1 MKHVVICRSGLG
13 RAPRCSRCSTLR
25 SSAAALSGRGPP
37 RRPERRHPR
46 RRAPCCQSDDSG
58 AARCPRREHDVRGH
72 LVLRYARFPDQRR
85 RGARSRLCRTRR
97 IVLLPMLGV
106 RPALGRLFADAD
118 GRSGSQFVAVLS
130 DGLWRRNLRSR
141 SSVCWPIAGRQR
153 ASPPHRR
160 RAAAGL
166 LHRLHDGGACRDLS
180 ALASV
185 AIGIGQGPKT
195 RLYAGDSFFSDRAIS
210 VMRCPYSRAAVI
222 GSPDSVFAGTTTIPA
237 QAAAA

>member
-1 MKHVVICRSGLG
+1 MSAPRARRSRPSRSSIRAIPRSTAARSPLASLPHASNRPSPDAGG
-13 RAPRCSRCSTLR
+13 PSCARAPVRRCRR
-25 SSAAALSGRGPP
+25 PFRQPVRRG
-37 RRPERRHPR
+37 PERR
-46 RRAPCCQSDDSG
+46 AL
-58 AARCPRREHDVRGH
+58 AA
-72 LVLRYARFPDQRR
+72 Q
-85 RGARSRLCRTRR
+85 
-97 IVLLPMLGV
+97 
-106 RPALGRLFADAD
+106 
-118 GRSGSQFVAVLS
+118 
-130 DGLWRRNLRSR
+130 LRSR

-160 RAAAGL
+160 RAAGL

-195 RLYAGDSFFSDRAIS
+195 HLYAGDSFFSDRAIS